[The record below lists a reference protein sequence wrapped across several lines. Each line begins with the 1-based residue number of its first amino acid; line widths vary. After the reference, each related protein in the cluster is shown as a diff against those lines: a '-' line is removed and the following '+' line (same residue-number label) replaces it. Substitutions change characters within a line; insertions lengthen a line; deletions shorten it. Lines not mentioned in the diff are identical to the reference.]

1 MQHRPGPSSQR
12 SHLKYIYALNNC
24 SKTLLTPLLI
34 TKKCNK
40 KERRK
45 IFMTAKSFYDERNI
59 RVQKSPLER
68 NLELKTKEAN
78 RDSLQ

>member
-45 IFMTAKSFYDERNI
+45 IFMAAKSFSMMKKH
-59 RVQKSPLER
+59 KS
-68 NLELKTKEAN
+68 TKEPIRKEFGAKN
-78 RDSLQ
+78 QGSQ